1 MEVLGGLLSEKWQWV
16 LDSSPYLHIF
26 PNCYFFCASNAQMEW
41 WPSTWVN
48 NIFQH
53 KADLPK
59 RDRGSGSWNT
69 MLLVPRYCWFRVCA
83 CVQCFNLPTTLV
95 KRWSHGLFANR
106 KDREISML
114 IMEPFIF
121 AHPYSFAFHRRFLLC
136 NVFSLAASILCW
148 LKINSDAGFHPSG
161 FFPFDWF

>member
-1 MEVLGGLLSEKWQWV
+1 MEVLSGILSEKWQWV
-16 LDSSPYLHIF
+16 LDSSPYLNIF

-59 RDRGSGSWNT
+59 RDRGSGSCT
-69 MLLVPRYCWFRVCA
+69 MLLVPTCCLFRVCA

-106 KDREISML
+106 KDREIRML
-114 IMEPFIF
+114 IMEPFICPSLLICF
-121 AHPYSFAFHRRFLLC
+121 SQEIPIVQCFLSSC
-136 NVFSLAASILCW
+136 IHSVLAE
-148 LKINSDAGFHPSG
+148 N
-161 FFPFDWF
+161 